1 MVKPASNSKIIEAS
15 NTEIFDLLSH
25 LKKPHPMPLVTK
37 KVEPLVIDLIA
48 YILYK
53 RIS

>member
-1 MVKPASNSKIIEAS
+1 MVKSANNSEIIEAS
-15 NTEIFDLLSH
+15 NRENFDLLSH

-37 KVEPLVIDLIA
+37 KVEALVIDLIVH
-48 YILYK
+48 ILYK